1 MKVIIAGCREFTN
14 YEFLVQS
21 IYNLGYSDWTE
32 VVSGGAKG
40 ADTLG
45 EQFANNHSIPLK
57 VFPADWNKFGNAA
70 GPIRNNQ
77 MALYADA
84 LVAFWDGK
92 SKGTKNMIETAR
104 KLGLKTEVIKI

>member
-1 MKVIIAGCREFTN
+1 MRVIIAGSRDFTN
-14 YEFLVQS
+14 YQFLVDS
-21 IYNLGYSDWTE
+21 IYQLNYSEWTE
-32 VVSGGAKG
+32 IVSGGAKG

-45 EQFANNHSIPLK
+45 EQFAMSHKIPLT
-57 VFPADWNKFGNAA
+57 VFIADWKRYGNAA

-77 MALYADA
+77 MAENADM

-92 SKGTKNMIETAR
+92 SKGTKNMIETAQ